1 MYRCTGANTAR
12 WVAPPALG
20 MSGGKRRE
28 RKRKSKAASLEDRD
42 GTTEAHV
49 DDEVGGRSKAAA
61 APLEDRDG
69 TIEAHIDDKAVG
81 RSIHLLK
88 DKYGLKKDGIYSVVR
103 ESPSGLH
110 YHVRPPS
117 SNCRMILKSH
127 EDLNW
132 SWADEHATVSHVDPP
147 GDIDSQTDSELDEW
161 KRWTIQLLEKKYG
174 REKGERLV
182 VVGETPV
189 RAGTLAP
196 ALLLSPF

>member
-1 MYRCTGANTAR
+1 
-12 WVAPPALG
+12 
-20 MSGGKRRE
+20 MSRTKRAAHGQDKGK

-69 TIEAHIDDKAVG
+69 TIEAHVDDKAGG

-110 YHVRPPS
+110 YLLENGS
-117 SNCRMILKSH
+117 AILKSH

-161 KRWTIQLLEKKYG
+161 KRWTIQLLKKKYG